1 MSGERPGSEDE
12 ETFPPGERA
21 SPEDDPAADDP
32 QETYPAGVE
41 TDEGQRP
48 GDKLEDEQPG
58 LLDEPP
64 RAD

>member
-1 MSGERPGSEDE
+1 MPAERPASEDE

-21 SPEDDPAADDP
+21 PREDERAADD
-32 QETYPAGVE
+32 QQGTYPAGAE

-48 GDKLEDEQPG
+48 GDKLEGEQPG
-58 LLDEPP
+58 MLDEPP